1 MQEPEDSEELLKP
14 LSPTD
19 EDVDKLLLSPPAPS
33 PRKQERHHRRRVIVP
48 KFALPG
54 AVQEETDEA
63 EKGAGLVSGSHV
75 TRDWNTPEQVKQQK
89 IIDEWLVK
97 VKFNN
102 KILFMY
108 YTVQN
113 FEVRKFCG
121 WLKEY

>member
-1 MQEPEDSEELLKP
+1 MQESEDSEESLKP

-33 PRKQERHHRRRVIVP
+33 PRKQEQHHRRRVIVP

-63 EKGAGLVSGSHV
+63 EKGAELVGSSHG
-75 TRDWNTPEQVKQQK
+75 TRDRNTPEQVKQQK

-102 KILFMY
+102 NILFMY
-108 YTVQN
+108 YAVQN
-113 FEVRKFCG
+113 FEVHKFCG